1 MNVSK
6 EEILKYASAINI
18 EVNDEEIKNI
28 ENSIQD
34 LTSRL
39 DKLLAEDTGE
49 FNRKMLGA
57 DLKNQFDSNSDNEV
71 ENDDHMKNL
80 NNYDGQY
87 IGVEKVIIDE

>member
-49 FNRKMLGA
+49 FDRKMLGA

>member
-49 FNRKMLGA
+49 FKRKMLGA